1 MRITSSIHTT
11 RLFRV
16 MTVLV
21 TLCTPY
27 TLLGQTETLTL
38 QTLPDAPSQTLE
50 SISPFTDSVVST
62 DLAVS
67 PASLDFGHVMAGNT
81 VSRILT
87 ITHTG
92 VTQDT
97 PITVLNTAIDELDS
111 LFFTDNFEE
120 PRTLYPGETTD
131 IVVYFTAPEGPNN
144 SRTDGHLF
152 VSSEGTKT
160 GNVIGMTGATLSSE
174 PMAQPQGLRAT
185 TKVGFGKSTVDG
197 TGSDNPTSLQ
207 FGPDGRLY
215 VSDLF
220 GKIKIYTLTRSAA
233 NDYSVIA
240 TETLNHIY
248 SMVNHDDDGDV
259 NKGIKGRL
267 VTGLLVTGTA
277 NKPVIYVNSS
287 DPRIGAGKSQT
298 DTGLD
303 TNSGILSRLNWTG
316 SNWVKTD
323 LVRGL
328 PRSEENHIPNG
339 LTLSADGKT
348 LYIAAG
354 GHTNAGATSANF
366 AKLPE
371 FALSAAILSVDLG
384 AIGNSTYDLPT
395 LDDEDR
401 KGTNDKNDPFGGNQG
416 KNQAILT
423 KNGPVQVYAPGFR
436 NPYDV
441 VLTTQG
447 KLYSIDNG
455 PNAGWG
461 DVPEKEGMA
470 GNCTNAIQ
478 EPGDSHPDSLH
489 YITGKGYYGGHPNP
503 TRGNKKNTFNKSNPQ
518 SPVSQGYANE
528 GNAIECDYR
537 APGSANKALLTFNTS
552 TNGLTEYTAS
562 NFGGAMQGNLL
573 ATGWNNKLFS
583 MTLNGK
589 GDSVVQS
596 STLFSNIGSRPLDVT
611 TLNDQ
616 GIYPGTI
623 WVADFAKNAVIVFE
637 PSDFNGQSSQS
648 CSGITA
654 NLDED
659 NDGFSNADETA
670 NGTDPCSAGDSPADY
685 DGDSVSD
692 LLDLDDDN
700 DGLDDVDDPFA
711 LDSFNGRKT
720 PIPQFYDWENDSQP
734 AGGIANLGFTGLM
747 TNGKDSWNTLFNP
760 DAMTVSGAAGVL
772 TIDAISGGD
781 AFKGNGQEN
790 AFQFGVDATPATAPF
805 TAHTKI
811 IAPFSGFSPKLFQ
824 SLGIFV
830 GTGTQDDYV
839 KLVIKATG
847 GTGGFQLFQEINN
860 AKASDQSVT
869 DQVFGADSIDVYLS
883 VDPKN
888 QQITGSY
895 RINHAGQSGLI
906 TSFAEPVAFPKS
918 WLTASTGL
926 AIGIISTSFKAD
938 TFAGTW
944 DYIAV
949 SSGTVTADIVDD
961 TTSGNDSAEGESDG
975 SNADSP
981 MSNQPP
987 KVDAGD
993 AMTLR
998 LPAQINLSGTV
1009 SDDGLPTGQLDTL
1022 WTLNAGPG
1030 TVQIDDITQ
1039 LNTQA
1044 TFPSTGRYVLELIA
1058 DDGDLIASDTR
1069 VIDVLPA
1076 LEDDTGNDATDDNT
1090 TDSNGDS
1097 DNDSDNDSDSDSGN
1111 NADNTASEES
1121 GNVSMDDPATTANN
1135 DNNAETVYRINAG
1148 GPAFVSDGI
1157 SWDTDLQYINTG
1169 RSSTNDNSVDLTQLT
1184 GDIPAQI
1191 FAHERFDPI
1200 RSPALEYTFP
1210 VTPGRYEVR
1219 LYFVETS
1226 TFVSGPNQRVF
1237 DVIVEGTSLPTI
1249 DMYQE
1254 AGYENAFMRKVVV
1267 DADSLLSINF
1277 EGIKRKPAIN
1287 GIEIIRVS
1295 NIELDVSVDTSG
1307 PVENTNT
1314 DESTE
1319 NPDTSNPTD
1328 TTDTSSDSSDNN
1340 PESDSQSSQD
1350 IGSDNSQEP
1359 TDSTQRATIRINAGG
1374 PTLNASHVW
1383 SAKNDGV
1390 YSVNTGRT
1398 YSTGADIDISAL
1410 PFDVPQSLFQTER
1423 WDKSSS
1429 PALQY
1434 TVPVDPGQYAVRLY
1448 FAEIYPGAF
1457 KPGHRVF
1464 DVKVENELLQSID
1477 VFAEV
1482 GSLTA
1487 MVREVIVQADDELT
1501 IEFIHVTENPAIKG
1515 IEIIPLPN

>member
-1 MRITSSIHTT
+1 MRISSPIHTI
-11 RLFRV
+11 RFLSL

-21 TLCTPY
+21 TLCAPHS
-27 TLLGQTETLTL
+27 LLGQTEELPFQPSP
-38 QTLPDAPSQTLE
+38 QTLPDTPEDS
-50 SISPFTDSVVST
+50 SPFTDTAVAT
-62 DLAVS
+62 DLSVS
-67 PASLDFGHVMAGNT
+67 PASLDFGQVMAGNT
-81 VSRILT
+81 VSRVVSL
-87 ITHTG
+87 THTG
-92 VTQDT
+92 RTHDN

-120 PRTLYPGETTD
+120 SRTLYVGETTE

-160 GNVIGMTGATLSSE
+160 GNVIRMTGATLSSE
-174 PMAQPQGLRAT
+174 PMVQPQGLRAT

-197 TGSDNPTSLQ
+197 ISSDNPTSLQ

-220 GKIKIYTLTRSAA
+220 GKINIYTLTRSGA

-240 TETLNHIY
+240 TETLNHINA
-248 SMVNHDDDGDV
+248 MVNHDDDGEV

-316 SNWVKTD
+316 SSWVKTD

-371 FALSAAILSVDLG
+371 FALSAAILSVDLV

-401 KGTNDKNDPFGGNQG
+401 KGGNDKNDPFGGNQG

-423 KNGPVQVYAPGFR
+423 NGGPVQVYAPGFR

-461 DVPEKEGMA
+461 DVPEKEGMT

-518 SPVSQGYANE
+518 SPVSK

-562 NFGGAMQGNLL
+562 NFSGAIQGNLL

-583 MTLNGK
+583 MALNDK

-611 TLNDQ
+611 TLSDQ

-637 PSDFNGQSSQS
+637 PADFNGQASQS
-648 CSGITA
+648 CTGISA

-692 LLDLDDDN
+692 LLDPDDDN
-700 DGLDDVDDPFA
+700 DGLDDIDDPFA

-720 PIPQFYDWENDSQP
+720 QIPQFYDWENDSQP

-747 TNGKDSWNTLFNP
+747 TNGIDSWDTLFNP

-790 AFQFGVDATPATAPF
+790 AFQFGVDATPNTAPF

-839 KLVIKATG
+839 KLVINASG
-847 GTGGFQLFQEINN
+847 STGGFQLFQETNN
-860 AKASDQSVT
+860 AKASDQNVT

-888 QQITGSY
+888 LQITGSY
-895 RINHAGQSGLI
+895 RINHDSHSGLI
-906 TSFAEPVAFPKS
+906 NSFAEPVKFPNS

-949 SSGTVTADIVDD
+949 STGIVTADVVDN
-961 TTSGNDSAEGESDG
+961 TTDSETGSDNTG
-975 SNADSP
+975 ADNP
-981 MSNQPP
+981 VTNQPP
-987 KVDAGD
+987 TVDAGD
-993 AMTLR
+993 AITLR
-998 LPAQINLSGTV
+998 VPAQISLSGSV

-1022 WTLNAGPG
+1022 WTLQSGPG
-1030 TVQIDDITQ
+1030 NIQIDDITQ
-1039 LNTQA
+1039 LNTA
-1044 TFPSTGRYVLELIA
+1044 VTFSSAGRYVLELIA
-1058 DDGDLIASDTR
+1058 DDSDLITSDTR
-1069 VIDVLPA
+1069 IVDVLPA
-1076 LEDDTGNDATDDNT
+1076 VEDDTINDATDDNT
-1090 TDSNGDS
+1090 TDPDSNPGSESGS
-1097 DNDSDNDSDSDSGN
+1097 DTGADTGSNSDD
-1111 NADNTASEES
+1111 TASEDAS
-1121 GNVSMDDPATTANN
+1121 NIPMDDPATTENS
-1135 DNNAETVYRINAG
+1135 DNNSETVYRINAG
-1148 GPAFVSDGI
+1148 GPALVSNGI
-1157 SWDTDLQYINTG
+1157 TWDTDLQYINTG
-1169 RSSTNDNSVDLTQLT
+1169 RSSNNDSSVDMSQLT
-1184 GDIPAQI
+1184 GDIPVQI

-1210 VTPGRYEVR
+1210 VSPGRYEVR

-1226 TFVSGPNQRVF
+1226 TFVSGPNERIF
-1237 DVIVEGTSLPTI
+1237 DVIVEGTSIPTI

-1295 NIELDVSVDTSG
+1295 NVEPDDSVNTSG
-1307 PVENTNT
+1307 PVDNT
-1314 DESTE
+1314 DTE
-1319 NPDTSNPTD
+1319 E
-1328 TTDTSSDSSDNN
+1328 TTDTADESVPTETTETSFDSADNS
-1340 PESDSQSSQD
+1340 PDS
-1350 IGSDNSQEP
+1350 GSENSQETGP
-1359 TDSTQRATIRINAGG
+1359 DSGQESTDSTNQATIRINAGG
-1374 PTLNASHVW
+1374 PTLNASQVW
-1383 SAKNDGV
+1383 YAKNDGV

-1398 YSTGADIDISAL
+1398 YSTMADIDISAL

-1429 PALQY
+1429 PSLKYA
-1434 TVPVDPGQYAVRLY
+1434 VPVEPGQYSVRLY

-1457 KPGHRVF
+1457 KTGHRVF

-1477 VFAEV
+1477 VFGEV

-1487 MVREVIVQADDELT
+1487 MVREVVVQADNVLT

-1515 IEIIPLPN
+1515 IEIIPLSN